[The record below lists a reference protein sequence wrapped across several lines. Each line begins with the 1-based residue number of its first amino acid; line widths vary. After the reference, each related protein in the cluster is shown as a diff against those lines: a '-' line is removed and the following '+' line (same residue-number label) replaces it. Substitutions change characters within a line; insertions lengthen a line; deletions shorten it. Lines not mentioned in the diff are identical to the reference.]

1 MFRLGLIVIIVSV
14 VVMLVV
20 FGVVVVFVIGIIFVL
35 IVGGCGGG
43 IGVCMLVW

>member
-1 MFRLGLIVIIVSV
+1 MFRLGLVVIIVSV

-43 IGVCMLVW
+43 VGVCMLVW